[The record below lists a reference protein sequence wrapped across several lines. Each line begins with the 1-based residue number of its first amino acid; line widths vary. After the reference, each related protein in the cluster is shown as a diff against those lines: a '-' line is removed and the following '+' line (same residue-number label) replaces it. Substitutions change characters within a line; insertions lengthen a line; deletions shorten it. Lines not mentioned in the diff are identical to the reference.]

1 MKEPIRKLIV
11 NLIDRVEIFEDK
23 SVTVKVTFNNVQQK
37 GADTPFI
44 I

>member
-23 SVTVKVTFNNVQQK
+23 SVTVKVTFNNV
-37 GADTPFI
+37 
-44 I
+44 